1 MKRFLHSG
9 FMALSLLLLS
19 AGINAA
25 NYLKITDSTGQSV
38 TFALSEKPKATL
50 TATNLVITTASDTL
64 YYPLTQY
71 RKFELTDNETTSIST
86 PTEANGNNIV
96 VKMGQGSL
104 LFEGLEPSSGVTAY
118 AIDGSLTGSTKASSN
133 GNATLNLN
141 GQKGII
147 IVKTNNKT
155 FKFLNK

>member
-1 MKRFLHSG
+1 
-9 FMALSLLLLS
+9 MALSLLPFS
-19 AGINAA
+19 TRISAA
-25 NYLKITDSTGQSV
+25 NYVKITDSTGQSV
-38 TFALSEKPKATL
+38 TFALSEKPKVTI
-50 TATNLVITTASDTL
+50 TATNLAITTANDTL

-71 RKFELTDNETTSIST
+71 RKFELTDNETTAIST
-86 PTEANGNNIV
+86 PTESNGSNIV
-96 VKMGQGSL
+96 VKMGQGTL
-104 LFEGLEPSSGVTAY
+104 LFEGLKPGSGVAVY
-118 AIDGSLTGSTKASSN
+118 NVGGSLTGSAKASSN

>member
-1 MKRFLHSG
+1 
-9 FMALSLLLLS
+9 MALSLLPFS
-19 AGINAA
+19 TRISAA
-25 NYLKITDSTGQSV
+25 NYVKITDSTGQSV
-38 TFALSEKPKATL
+38 TFALSEKPKVTI
-50 TATNLVITTASDTL
+50 TATNLAITTANDTL

-71 RKFELTDNETTSIST
+71 RKFELTDNETTAIST
-86 PTEANGNNIV
+86 PTGSNGNNIV
-96 VKMGQGSL
+96 VKMGQGTL
-104 LFEGLEPSSGVTAY
+104 LFEGLKPGSGVAVY
-118 AIDGSLTGSTKASSN
+118 NVGGSLTGSAKASSN

>member
-1 MKRFLHSG
+1 MKRFLLSG
-9 FMALSLLLLS
+9 FMALSLLPFS
-19 AGINAA
+19 TKISAA
-25 NYLKITDSTGQSV
+25 NYVKITDSTGQSV
-38 TFALSEKPKATL
+38 TFALSEKPKVTI
-50 TATNLVITTASDTL
+50 TATNLAITTANDTL

-71 RKFELTDNETTSIST
+71 RKFELTDNETTAIST
-86 PTEANGNNIV
+86 PTESNGSNIV
-96 VKMGQGSL
+96 VKMGQGTL
-104 LFEGLEPSSGVTAY
+104 LFEGLKPGSGVAVY
-118 AIDGSLTGSTKASSN
+118 NVGGSLTGSAKASSN

>member
-1 MKRFLHSG
+1 MKRFLLSG
-9 FMALSLLLLS
+9 FMALSLLPFS
-19 AGINAA
+19 TRISAA
-25 NYLKITDSTGQSV
+25 NYVKITDSTGQSV
-38 TFALSEKPKATL
+38 TFALSEKPKVTI
-50 TATNLVITTASDTL
+50 TATNLAITTASDTL

-96 VKMGQGSL
+96 VRLGQGNL
-104 LFEGLEPSSGVTAY
+104 LFEGLEPGSGVTAY
-118 AIDGSLTGSTKASSN
+118 TIDGSLAGSTKASSN